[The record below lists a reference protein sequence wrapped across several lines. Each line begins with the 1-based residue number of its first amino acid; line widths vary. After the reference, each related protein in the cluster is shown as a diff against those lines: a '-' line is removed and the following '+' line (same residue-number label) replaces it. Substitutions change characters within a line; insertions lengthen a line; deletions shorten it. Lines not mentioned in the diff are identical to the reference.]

1 MTACLAKVMPNNTFS
16 PAAWPIL
23 HFPNSLINHYGQKE
37 EKHHESTVKIVKIM
51 KVMLKINN
59 FYGQKERKHHKNTVK
74 QPKNVKIWKEVA
86 KNYGKIPNFFIVC
99 P

>member
-1 MTACLAKVMPNNTFS
+1 
-16 PAAWPIL
+16 
-23 HFPNSLINHYGQKE
+23 
-37 EKHHESTVKIVKIM
+37 M

-74 QPKNVKIWKEVA
+74 QPKNVKIWKKVA
-86 KNYGKIPNFFIVC
+86 KNYGEIPNFFIVC